1 LEGVLTLLM
10 EGTMDGE
17 PDRIMGLE
25 ISPSVYGF
33 TWLMMALF
41 GIVVVLLLLNLLIAR
56 FAKTFDLIY
65 ENVDSNF
72 KVQFAR
78 VVLKGAGE

>member
-1 LEGVLTLLM
+1 
-10 EGTMDGE
+10 
-17 PDRIMGLE
+17 
-25 ISPSVYGF
+25 
-33 TWLMMALF
+33 MALF

>member
-1 LEGVLTLLM
+1 VLRKLSELS
-10 EGTMDGE
+10 
-17 PDRIMGLE
+17 RLY
-25 ISPSVYGF
+25 SRLS
-33 TWLMMALF
+33 
-41 GIVVVLLLLNLLIAR
+41 LLLNLLIAR

>member
-1 LEGVLTLLM
+1 M

-25 ISPSVYGF
+25 IAPSVYGF
-33 TWLMMALF
+33 TWFMMALF

-56 FAKTFDLIY
+56 FANTFDLIY